1 MTSEEAAAAP
11 GGGMAEHS
19 DPDVVVV
26 GGGVA
31 GLFCAYHLR
40 RRGATVT
47 VLERGAI
54 GGPQSCSYG
63 NTGFVGTHGAA
74 PLAEPGMRSLRSLG
88 MLSVDAPFYI
98 KPSADRELLHWLRL
112 FGRACNPA
120 AAAAGFRALIG
131 MKKRSLE
138 ILLELCETPSIA
150 ATFESPGIVLAYK
163 SARGFAAASRAVSR
177 TVANG
182 VPLRV
187 LGPGELDELEPKTR
201 FDIRGALYNPEG
213 AYLHVPEFVVEF
225 GRVLRDM
232 GVDIRE
238 HTDLTG
244 FEVVAGKIE
253 RLQTNRGD
261 LRPRDVVVAAGA
273 WSTECAR
280 MAGIGLTLQPIKGY
294 SVTMDMPPGGP
305 SRPVL
310 LSEGRMAMVPL
321 GDRLRIGGRLE
332 LTGMSPAISER
343 RVQGMLRTVGEYL
356 PDLAETQTRETWSG
370 LRPCTPDGVPLIG
383 RTGLRNLLVA
393 VGYGHI
399 GMGLAPAGGELI
411 TQILAGQDPT
421 TDPTPLRPDR
431 FHSTIS

>member
-1 MTSEEAAAAP
+1 MTSEAAAP
-11 GGGMAEHS
+11 VRS

-40 RRGATVT
+40 RGGAAVT
-47 VLERGAI
+47 VLERGGL

-74 PLAEPGMRSLRSLG
+74 PLAEPGMRSFRSLG
-88 MLSVDAPFYI
+88 MLSAEAPFYLELR
-98 KPSADRELLHWLRL
+98 ADRELLRWLRL
-112 FGRACNPA
+112 FGRACTPA

-138 ILLELCETPSIA
+138 ILLELCESPSIA

-163 SARGFAAASRAVSR
+163 TAQGFADAGRAVSR
-177 TVANG
+177 TVANA

-225 GRVLRDM
+225 GRMLREM
-232 GVDIRE
+232 GVEICE

-244 FEVVAGKIE
+244 FEIKAGKIE

-261 LRPRDVVVAAGA
+261 FRPRDVVVAAGA

-294 SVTMDMPPGGP
+294 SVTMDMPPSGP

-321 GDRLRIGGRLE
+321 GERLRIGGRLE
-332 LTGMSPAISER
+332 LTGMSTAISER
-343 RVQGMLRTVGEYL
+343 RVQGMLRTVNEYL
-356 PDLAETQTRETWSG
+356 PDLEKTPTRETWSG

-383 RTGLRNLLVA
+383 RTALRNLLIA

-411 TQILAGQDPT
+411 GQILAGEQPT
-421 TDPTPLRPDR
+421 TDPAPLRPDR
-431 FHSTIS
+431 FDSTIS

>member
-1 MTSEEAAAAP
+1 MPEGTAAGEA
-11 GGGMAEHS
+11 GGVGEYS

-40 RRGATVT
+40 RGGASVT
-47 VLERGAI
+47 VLERGAL

-74 PLAEPGMRSLRSLG
+74 PLAEPGMRSLRALG
-88 MLSVDAPFYI
+88 MLSVDAPFYV
-98 KPSADRELLHWLRL
+98 KLRADRELLRWLGH
-112 FGRACNPA
+112 FGRACSA
-120 AAAAGFRALIG
+120 TAAAAGFCALVG

-138 ILLELCETPSIA
+138 ILLELCESPSIA
-150 ATFESPGIVLAYK
+150 ATFESPGIVLTFKTAQ
-163 SARGFAAASRAVSR
+163 GFADASRVVPR

-187 LGPGELDELEPKTR
+187 LGAGELDELEPKTR
-201 FDIRGALYNPEG
+201 FDIHGALYSPEG

-225 GRVLRDM
+225 GRVLREM
-232 GVDIRE
+232 GVEICE
-238 HTDLTG
+238 HTDVTG
-244 FEVVAGKIE
+244 FEVSARKVE
-253 RLQTNRGD
+253 RLHTNRGD
-261 LRPRDVVVAAGA
+261 FRPRDVVVAAGA

-280 MAGIGLTLQPIKGY
+280 LAGVGLTLQPIKGY
-294 SVTMDMPPGGP
+294 SVTMDMPPSGP

-332 LTGMSPAISER
+332 LTGMSRAISER
-343 RVQGMLRTVGEYL
+343 RVRGMLRTVSEYL
-356 PDLAETQTRETWSG
+356 PELEETQTRETWSG

-383 RTGLRNLLVA
+383 RTGLRNMLIA

-411 TQILAGQDPT
+411 SHILAGQQPT
-421 TDPTPLRPDR
+421 TDPAPLRPDR
-431 FHSTIS
+431 FGSSIL

>member
-1 MTSEEAAAAP
+1 MRD
-11 GGGMAEHS
+11 
-19 DPDVVVV
+19 DPDVVVI

-31 GLFCAYHLR
+31 GLFCAYYLR
-40 RRGATVT
+40 RGGASVT
-47 VLERGAI
+47 VLERGAL
-54 GGPQSCSYG
+54 GGTQSCSYG

-74 PLAEPGMRSLRSLG
+74 PLAEPGMRSLRALA
-88 MLSVDAPFYI
+88 MLSVDAPFYV
-98 KPSADRELLHWLRL
+98 KLRADRELLRWLIH
-112 FGRACNPA
+112 FGRACSPA
-120 AAAAGFRALIG
+120 AAAAGFRALVG
-131 MKKRSLE
+131 MKKRSLAL
-138 ILLELCETPSIA
+138 LLELCQLPSIA
-150 ATFESPGIVLAYK
+150 ATFESPGIVLTYK
-163 SARGFAAASRAVSR
+163 TAQGFADARRAVSR
-177 TVANG
+177 TVASG
-182 VPLRV
+182 IPLRV

-201 FDIRGALYNPEG
+201 FDIHGALYNPEG

-232 GVDIRE
+232 GVEIRE
-238 HTDLTG
+238 NTDVIG
-244 FEVVAGKIE
+244 FEITARQID
-253 RLQTNRGD
+253 RLRTTHGD

-294 SVTMDMPPGGP
+294 SVTMDMPPSGP

-332 LTGMSPAISER
+332 LTGMSNTVSQR
-343 RVQGMLRTVGEYL
+343 RVQGMLRTVRDYL
-356 PDLAETQTRETWSG
+356 PELEETQTHETWSG

-399 GMGLAPAGGELI
+399 GMGLAPAGGELVS
-411 TQILAGQDPT
+411 QILAGQQPT

-431 FHSTIS
+431 FGSILSTRQ

>member
-1 MTSEEAAAAP
+1 MPT
-11 GGGMAEHS
+11 GTGDRG

-40 RRGATVT
+40 RAGASVT
-47 VLERGAI
+47 VLERGAL

-88 MLSVDAPFYI
+88 MLSADAPFYV
-98 KPSADRELLHWLRL
+98 KPSADRELLRWLRL
-112 FGRACNPA
+112 FGRSCTPA
-120 AAAAGFRALIG
+120 AAAAGFRTLIG

-138 ILLELCETPSIA
+138 ILLELCESPSIA

-163 SARGFAAASRAVSR
+163 TAQGFADASRAVSR

-187 LGPGELDELEPKTR
+187 LGRGELEELEPKTR
-201 FDIRGALYNPEG
+201 FDIRGALYNPDG

-225 GRVLRDM
+225 GRVLREM
-232 GVDIRE
+232 GVEICE

-244 FEVVAGKIE
+244 FEVTAGTIE
-253 RLQTNRGD
+253 RLHTNRGD
-261 LRPRDVVVAAGA
+261 YRPGDVVVAAGA

-280 MAGIGLTLQPIKGY
+280 MAGVGLTLQPIKGY

-332 LTGMSPAISER
+332 LTGMSTAISER
-343 RVQGMLRTVGEYL
+343 RVRGMLRTVGEYL
-356 PDLAETQTRETWSG
+356 PDLAETRTRETWSG

-383 RTGLRNLLVA
+383 RTGLRNLVVA

-411 TQILAGQDPT
+411 SHILAGQDPT
-421 TDPTPLRPDR
+421 TDPTPLQPDR
-431 FHSTIS
+431 FDSIIS

>member
-1 MTSEEAAAAP
+1 MTSEEAAP
-11 GGGMAEHS
+11 LRD

-40 RRGATVT
+40 RSGASVT
-47 VLERGAI
+47 VLERGAL

-74 PLAEPGMRSLRSLG
+74 PLAEPGMRSLRALG
-88 MLSVDAPFYI
+88 MLSEDAPFYV
-98 KPSADRELLHWLRL
+98 KPSMDRELLRWLRL
-112 FGRACNPA
+112 FGRACTPT

-138 ILLELCETPSIA
+138 ILLELCESPSIA

-163 SARGFAAASRAVSR
+163 TAQGFAEASRAVSR

-187 LGPGELDELEPKTR
+187 LGPGELEELEPKTR
-201 FDIRGALYNPEG
+201 FDIRGALYNPDG

-225 GRVLRDM
+225 GRVLHDM
-232 GVDIRE
+232 GVEIYE
-238 HTDLTG
+238 HTNLTG
-244 FEVVAGKIE
+244 FEVTAGKIE
-253 RLQTNRGD
+253 RLHTNRGD

-332 LTGMSPAISER
+332 LTGMSTAISER
-343 RVQGMLRTVGEYL
+343 RVRAMLRTVGEYL
-356 PDLAETQTRETWSG
+356 PDLEETQTRETWSG

-421 TDPTPLRPDR
+421 TDPTPLQPDR
-431 FHSTIS
+431 FDSIIS